1 MRLSNLLRLTTV
13 DVPHL
18 EVAVDLTVADCLAR
32 LHEKHL
38 ELIFRPLQD
47 LVPQQKGVSYGDMSG
62 ISVLG

>member
-18 EVAVDLTVADCLAR
+18 EVTVDLAVADCLAR
-32 LHEKHL
+32 LHEKYM

-47 LVPQQKGVSYGDMSG
+47 LVPQQEGVSYGDMSG